1 MYVGRFLPLRRECD
15 LHARG
20 RNRVTV
26 PSVLLEVPM
35 TAQTEKQQYSFQAEI
50 SQLLQLLSHSLYQN
64 REITIRELVS
74 NASDALDKFRYVSL
88 TSGQKQSTDELKIT
102 ITPNKEDGVLTIADN
117 GIGMTRDELVNNLG
131 TIARSGSLEFLKN
144 AKKTGDQS
152 PDLSLIGQFG
162 VGFYSAF
169 MLADRVEVVTRS
181 FTEETGWRWESTGD
195 GNYTIGEVT
204 EPVERG
210 TNIRLHLKDGLDE
223 FTEPVRLKYILRK
236 YSTFVPHS
244 IYLEAEH
251 INNQPP
257 IWVEPKSTVTEEQY
271 LGFYEYL
278 THFPGQKPLWHL
290 HLSADSPFQFYSI
303 LYCPDSNLE
312 RMGFGRS
319 DHGLHLCAKRIL
331 VQNDNRDLL
340 PDYLRFLRGI
350 VDSADLPL
358 NVSREAL
365 QDNTVFRKMQK
376 VITKK
381 VLDHLDSFAEENK
394 EGYVKFYREFGIVL
408 REGISSDHENRDR
421 IAKLLRFGS
430 THSQMTE
437 EMVSLED
444 YCSRIAEG
452 QEQLYYACGTDAAAV
467 MRDPNLE
474 VFRSRNL
481 EVLILT
487 DPADEFILSQLR
499 EFQKKDIVSIDSSEM
514 ELPPKA
520 EDAAKT
526 DDENAEAEKKESAN
540 VPAHFDAVLSLIKE
554 ALGDQ
559 VQDVRRSER
568 LTESACCLVNAQGSM
583 STTLQRVLRMNTPD
597 FEMQKM
603 ILEINPNATLV
614 KRLAELASNA
624 DNSRFIQDCG
634 RQMHAN
640 AMIMAGLAPNGNEM
654 AARLQ
659 DFMLQLASQK
669 SSIVV

>member
-1 MYVGRFLPLRRECD
+1 
-15 LHARG
+15 
-20 RNRVTV
+20 
-26 PSVLLEVPM
+26 M

-88 TSGQKQSTDELKIT
+88 TSGQKQAADDLRVT
-102 ITPNKEDGVLTIADN
+102 IEPDKEKRILTIRDN
-117 GIGMTRDELVNNLG
+117 GVGMTREELVNNLG
-131 TIARSGSLEFLKN
+131 TIARSGSLDFLKK
-144 AKKTGDQS
+144 AQKAGDKS
-152 PDLSLIGQFG
+152 VDLSLIGQFG

-169 MLADRVEVVTRS
+169 MLADNVEVVTRS
-181 FTEETGWRWESTGD
+181 CTEDTGWRWESTGD

-204 EPVERG
+204 EGVERG
-210 TNIRLHLKDGLDE
+210 TSIRLHLKDGLDE
-223 FTEPVRLKYILRK
+223 FTEPVRLKFILRK
-236 YSTFVPHS
+236 YSTFVPHA
-244 IYLEAEH
+244 IYLESEH
-251 INNQPP
+251 VNDQPP
-257 IWVEPKSTVTEEQY
+257 IWVEPRNTLTEDQY
-271 LGFYEYL
+271 NNFFEYL
-278 THFPGQKPLWHL
+278 THYPGQKPLWHL

-303 LYCPDSNLE
+303 LYCPDANLE
-312 RMGFGRS
+312 KMGFGRT

-331 VQNDNRDLL
+331 VQNDNRNLL

-381 VLDHLDSFAEENK
+381 VLDHLDSISSDSQDD
-394 EGYVKFYREFGIVL
+394 YIRFYREFGVIL
-408 REGISSDHENRDR
+408 REGVTSDFENRDR
-421 IAKLLRFGS
+421 LAKLLRFGS
-430 THSQMTE
+430 THSLMTS
-437 EMVSLED
+437 EMVSLEN
-444 YCSRIAEG
+444 YCSRIQEG
-452 QEQLYYACGTDAAAV
+452 QEQIYYACGTDADAV

-487 DPADEFILSQLR
+487 DPADEFILSHLR
-499 EFQKKDIVSIDSSEM
+499 EFDKKDIVSVDSADLK
-514 ELPPKA
+514 LPPKA
-520 EDAAKT
+520 TTTTESGEEKSEQDQ
-526 DDENAEAEKKESAN
+526 EAEN
-540 VPAHFDAVLSLIKE
+540 VPENFDKVLGLLTE

-559 VQDVRRSER
+559 VQEVRRSER

-603 ILEINPNATLV
+603 ILEINPNASLV
-614 KRLAELASNA
+614 RRMAELASNP
-624 DNSRFIQDCG
+624 DNNRFIQECG
-634 RQMHAN
+634 RQLHAN

-669 SSIVV
+669 A

>member
-1 MYVGRFLPLRRECD
+1 
-15 LHARG
+15 
-20 RNRVTV
+20 
-26 PSVLLEVPM
+26 M
-35 TAQTEKQQYSFQAEI
+35 TAQTEKQQYAFQAEI

-88 TSGQKQSTDELKIT
+88 TSGQKQAADDLRVT
-102 ITPNKEDGVLTIADN
+102 IVPDKEGRILTIRDN
-117 GIGMTRDELVNNLG
+117 GVGMTREELVNNLG
-131 TIARSGSLEFLKN
+131 TIARSGSLEFLKK
-144 AKKTGDQS
+144 AQKAGDKAGDKS
-152 PDLSLIGQFG
+152 VDLSLIGQFG

-169 MLADRVEVVTRS
+169 MLADNVEVVTRS
-181 FTEETGWRWESTGD
+181 YTEEAGWRWESTGD
-195 GNYTIGEVT
+195 GNYTISEVT
-204 EPVERG
+204 DGVERG
-210 TNIRLHLKDGLDE
+210 TSIRLHLKEGLDE
-223 FTEPVRLKYILRK
+223 FTESVRLKYILRK
-236 YSTFVPHS
+236 YSTFVPHA
-244 IYLEAEH
+244 IYLESEH
-251 INNQPP
+251 VNDQPP
-257 IWVEPKSTVTEEQY
+257 IWVEPKNSLTEEQY
-271 LGFYEYL
+271 HNFFEYL
-278 THFPGQKPLWHL
+278 THYPGQKPLWYL
-290 HLSADSPFQFYSI
+290 HLSADSPFQFHSI

-312 RMGFGRS
+312 KMGFGRT

-331 VQNDNRDLL
+331 VQNDNRNLL

-381 VLDHLDSFAEENK
+381 VLDHLDSISSDSK
-394 EGYVKFYREFGIVL
+394 DDYVRFYREFGVIL
-408 REGISSDHENRDR
+408 REGVTSDFENRDR
-421 IAKLLRFGS
+421 LAKLLRFGS
-430 THSQMTE
+430 THSLMTS

-444 YCSRIAEG
+444 YCSRIQEG
-452 QEQLYYACGTDAAAV
+452 QEQIYFACGTDPDAV

-487 DPADEFILSQLR
+487 DPADEFILSHLR
-499 EFQKKDIVSIDSSEM
+499 EFDKKDIVSVDSADLK
-514 ELPPKA
+514 LPPKA
-520 EDAAKT
+520 DESTESGEKKT
-526 DDENAEAEKKESAN
+526 DEEKAAEN
-540 VPAHFDAVLSLIKE
+540 VPENFDKVLSLLTE

-559 VQDVRRSER
+559 VQEVRRSER

-583 STTLQRVLRMNTPD
+583 STTMQRVLRMNTPD

-603 ILEINPNATLV
+603 ILELNPNAPLI
-614 KRLAELASNA
+614 RRMAELASNT
-624 DNSRFIQDCG
+624 DNNRFVQDCG
-634 RQMHAN
+634 RQLHAN

-669 SSIVV
+669 A

>member
-1 MYVGRFLPLRRECD
+1 
-15 LHARG
+15 
-20 RNRVTV
+20 
-26 PSVLLEVPM
+26 M
-35 TAQTEKQQYSFQAEI
+35 TAQAEKQQYSFQAEI

-74 NASDALDKFRYVSL
+74 NASDALDKFRYISL
-88 TSGQKQSTDELKIT
+88 TVGQKQAAEDLRIT
-102 ITPNKEDGVLTIADN
+102 IDPDKEARVLVIRDN
-117 GIGMTRDELVNNLG
+117 GVGMTRDELVNNLG
-131 TIARSGSLEFLKN
+131 TIARSGSLEFLKK
-144 AKKTGDQS
+144 AQKAGDKDKGV
-152 PDLSLIGQFG
+152 DLSLIGQFG

-181 FTEETGWRWESTGD
+181 HTEENGWRWESTGD
-195 GNYTIGEVT
+195 GNYTISEVT

-210 TNIRLHLKDGLDE
+210 TSIRLHLKDGLDE

-257 IWVEPKSTVTEEQY
+257 IWVEPKNTVTEEQY
-271 LGFYEYL
+271 LNFFEYL
-278 THFPGQKPLWHL
+278 THYPGQKPLWHL

-303 LYCPDSNLE
+303 LYCPDANLE
-312 RMGFGRS
+312 KMGFGRT

-381 VLDHLDSFAEENK
+381 VLDYLDTFSEENK
-394 EGYVKFYREFGIVL
+394 EGYLKFYKEFGSTL
-408 REGISSDHENRDR
+408 REGITSDFENRDR
-421 IAKLLRFGS
+421 LARLLRFGS
-430 THSQMTE
+430 THSMGTSELISLTE
-437 EMVSLED
+437 
-444 YCSRIAEG
+444 YCSRLQEG
-452 QEQLYYACGTDAAAV
+452 QEQIYFACGTDPDAV
-467 MRDPNLE
+467 LRDPNLE

-487 DPADEFILSQLR
+487 DPADEFILSHLR
-499 EFQKKDIVSIDSSEM
+499 EFDKKEIVSVDSADLK
-514 ELPPKA
+514 LPPKA
-520 EDAAKT
+520 DDPAKS
-526 DDENAEAEKKESAN
+526 EEEKAEAEKAAQS
-540 VPAHFDAVLSLIKE
+540 VPENFDTVLSLIKE

-583 STTLQRVLRMNTPD
+583 STTLQKVLRMNTPD

-603 ILEINPNATLV
+603 ILELNPNAALV
-614 KRLAELASNA
+614 KRLAELASNS
-624 DNSRFIQDCG
+624 DNHRFIQECG
-634 RQMHAN
+634 QQLHAN

-659 DFMLQLASQK
+659 SFMLELASAK
-669 SSIVV
+669 K

>member
-1 MYVGRFLPLRRECD
+1 
-15 LHARG
+15 
-20 RNRVTV
+20 
-26 PSVLLEVPM
+26 M
-35 TAQTEKQQYSFQAEI
+35 TAQSEKQQYSFQAEI

-88 TSGQKQSTDELKIT
+88 TSGQKQAADDLRIT
-102 ITPNKEDGVLTIADN
+102 IDPDKESRVLTIRDN
-117 GIGMTRDELVNNLG
+117 GVGMTRDELVNNLG
-131 TIARSGSLEFLKN
+131 TIARSGSLEFLKK
-144 AKKTGDQS
+144 AQKAGDQKT
-152 PDLSLIGQFG
+152 DLSLIGQFG

-169 MLADRVEVVTRS
+169 MLADQVEVVTRS
-181 FTEETGWRWESTGD
+181 YSEETGWRWESTGD
-195 GNYTIGEVT
+195 GNYTISEVT

-210 TNIRLHLKDGLDE
+210 TSIRLHLKDGLDE
-223 FTEPVRLKYILRK
+223 FIEPVRLKYILRK
-236 YSTFVPHS
+236 YSTFVPHA
-244 IYLEAEH
+244 IYLESEH

-257 IWVEPKSTVTEEQY
+257 IWVEPKNTLTEEQY
-271 LGFYEYL
+271 HNFFEYL
-278 THFPGQKPLWHL
+278 THYPGQKPLWYL
-290 HLSADSPFQFYSI
+290 HLSADSPFQFHSI

-312 RMGFGRS
+312 KMGFGRT

-331 VQNDNRDLL
+331 VQNDNRNLL

-381 VLDHLDSFAEENK
+381 VLDHLDSIAEENK
-394 EGYVKFYREFGIVL
+394 DSYIKFYREFGVVL
-408 REGISSDHENRDR
+408 REGVTSDFENRDR
-421 IAKLLRFGS
+421 LAKLLRFGS
-430 THSQMTE
+430 THSLMTS

-444 YCSRIAEG
+444 YCSRLQEG
-452 QEQLYYACGTDAAAV
+452 QEQIYFACGTDPDAV
-467 MRDPNLE
+467 LRDPNLE

-487 DPADEFILSQLR
+487 DPADEFILSHLR
-499 EFQKKDIVSIDSSEM
+499 EFEKKEIVSVDSSDLK
-514 ELPPKA
+514 LPPKA
-520 EDAAKT
+520 EDAAKS
-526 DDENAEAEKKESAN
+526 DEEKAEAEKSAQS
-540 VPAHFDAVLSLIKE
+540 VPENFDKVIELLTE
-554 ALGDQ
+554 ALADQ

-568 LTESACCLVNAQGSM
+568 LTESACCLVNSQGSM

-603 ILEINPNATLV
+603 ILEINPNAALI
-614 KRLAELASNA
+614 KRMAELAANP
-624 DNSRFIQDCG
+624 DNNQFIQDCG
-634 RQMHAN
+634 RQLHAN

-669 SSIVV
+669 A

>member
-1 MYVGRFLPLRRECD
+1 
-15 LHARG
+15 
-20 RNRVTV
+20 
-26 PSVLLEVPM
+26 M

-88 TSGQKQSTDELKIT
+88 TSGQKQAADDLRVT
-102 ITPNKEDGVLTIADN
+102 IEPDKEKRILTIRDN
-117 GIGMTRDELVNNLG
+117 GVGMTREELVNNLG
-131 TIARSGSLEFLKN
+131 TIARSGSLDFLKK
-144 AKKTGDQS
+144 AQKAGDKS
-152 PDLSLIGQFG
+152 VDLSLIGQFG

-169 MLADRVEVVTRS
+169 MLADNVEVVTRS
-181 FTEETGWRWESTGD
+181 YTEDTGWRWESTGD

-204 EPVERG
+204 EGVERG
-210 TNIRLHLKDGLDE
+210 TSIRLHLKDGLDE
-223 FTEPVRLKYILRK
+223 FTEPVRLKFILRK
-236 YSTFVPHS
+236 YSTFVPHA
-244 IYLEAEH
+244 IYLESEH
-251 INNQPP
+251 VNDQPP
-257 IWVEPKSTVTEEQY
+257 IWVEPRNTLTEDQY
-271 LGFYEYL
+271 NNFFEYL
-278 THFPGQKPLWHL
+278 THYPGQKPLWHL

-303 LYCPDSNLE
+303 LYCPDANLE
-312 RMGFGRS
+312 KMGFGRT

-331 VQNDNRDLL
+331 VQNDNRNLL

-381 VLDHLDSFAEENK
+381 VLDHLDSISSDSQDD
-394 EGYVKFYREFGIVL
+394 YIRFYREFGVIL
-408 REGISSDHENRDR
+408 REGVTSDFENRDR
-421 IAKLLRFGS
+421 LAKLLRFGS
-430 THSQMTE
+430 THSLMTS

-444 YCSRIAEG
+444 YCSRIQEG
-452 QEQLYYACGTDAAAV
+452 QEQIYFACGTDADAV

-487 DPADEFILSQLR
+487 DPADEFILSHLR
-499 EFQKKDIVSIDSSEM
+499 EFDKKEIVSVDSADLK
-514 ELPPKA
+514 LPPKA
-520 EDAAKT
+520 TTTTESGEEKSEQDQ
-526 DDENAEAEKKESAN
+526 EAENIPEN
-540 VPAHFDAVLSLIKE
+540 FDKVLGLLTE

-559 VQDVRRSER
+559 VQEVRRSER

-603 ILEINPNATLV
+603 ILEINPNASLV
-614 KRLAELASNA
+614 RRMAELASNQ
-624 DNSRFIQDCG
+624 DNNRFIQDCG
-634 RQMHAN
+634 RQLHAN

-669 SSIVV
+669 A